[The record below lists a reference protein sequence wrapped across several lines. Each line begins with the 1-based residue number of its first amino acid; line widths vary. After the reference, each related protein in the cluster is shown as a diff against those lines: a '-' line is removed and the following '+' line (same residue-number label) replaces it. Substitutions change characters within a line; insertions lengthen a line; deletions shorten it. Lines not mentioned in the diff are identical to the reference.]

1 MSRGEHPRRRRSD
14 SAPPPKGILAGERE
28 LIFQY
33 LPEEVRANMLR
44 RGSESAALWNAFYP
58 FAHSGL
64 SLRAWLSLPR
74 LWGSSA
80 EGSDDDQLMPCFWGL
95 TVDGQPL
102 GGLAESAS
110 DVAGRED
117 RLEIDLFLVGRR
129 HLVAVEA
136 KIDGAP
142 GRCGR
147 YDSGRC
153 PEVHGPDA
161 ACRYWED
168 GPASFEAALDF
179 GIRPVRDQ
187 EEPPP
192 CAIHYQM
199 ARTLLGVENLARRKD
214 LVPHLTLLMPQR
226 RWPALRGGWQD
237 FAERVRDEEQWR
249 RLRVMAW
256 EDLEGLKRS

>member
-136 KIDGAP
+136 KIDGVP

-161 ACRYWED
+161 ACRAADVVLPIANVAEED
-168 GPASFEAALDF
+168 GTFVNRDGREQRYFQAKPAPGMARPAAWVLGELAAAL
-179 GIRPVRDQ
+179 
-187 EEPPP
+187 
-192 CAIHYQM
+192 
-199 ARTLLGVENLARRKD
+199 GV
-214 LVPHLTLLMPQR
+214 
-226 RWPALRGGWQD
+226 
-237 FAERVRDEEQWR
+237 AEV
-249 RLRVMAW
+249 A
-256 EDLEGLKRS
+256 